1 MPLSRPPSRRPTR
14 AWSDERLV
22 AACVA
27 GDNHAWE
34 ALLLK
39 YKNLIYSIPIN
50 YGASPDDASDIFQAV
65 CMDLMHE
72 LPRLRRV
79 ESLPAWIATVA
90 RHRSFHWKRGAVKR
104 LTREGT
110 DLDSAPPAVLAAD
123 EDDLVERAQ
132 HEQGVREAIDR
143 LPERCQRMVRM
154 LFFEHPPR
162 PYAEVAAALGLAQG
176 SIGFIRGRCLQKLQ
190 RLLEDAGYS

>member
-1 MPLSRPPSRRPTR
+1 M
-14 AWSDERLV
+14 
-22 AACVA
+22 A

-34 ALLLK
+34 VLLLK
-39 YKNLIYSIPIN
+39 YKNLIYSIPIK
-50 YGASPDDASDIFQAV
+50 YGASPDDANDIFQAV
-65 CMDLMHE
+65 CMDLLHE

-90 RHRSFHWKRGAVKR
+90 RHRSFHWKRRMVAR
-104 LTREGT
+104 ATREGT
-110 DLDSAPPAVLAAD
+110 ALDSTDPAVIAT
-123 EDDLVERAQ
+123 DDDDVVERAQ

-190 RLLEDAGYS
+190 RLLADAGYS